1 MTQNVIYK
9 KGNSFTNYC
18 FFVITTCTREDWPT
32 FHLTSS
38 LLIVWICEIKYWKCF
53 WMLRKELHMFT
64 NAINL
69 LNRRRRVHQDE
80 RLGNNHWFV
89 SFVSMFSLFV
99 ARSSLD
105 LDLNSRSN
113 RYRGIR
119 IIGYWDVGPICRK
132 ESETPMRIL
141 CTCCRRGSIIDYSDM
156 MKFIDMYFPPTVVL
170 CGLFGKHWLEGSER
184 KISLV
189 HLDTDWCDCIL
200 TIIIETDDP
209 TKHMK
214 LLW

>member
-1 MTQNVIYK
+1 MFLNVK
-9 KGNSFTNYC
+9 KRIAYVHQCNKS
-18 FFVITTCTREDWPT
+18 VE
-32 FHLTSS
+32 S
-38 LLIVWICEIKYWKCF
+38 E
-53 WMLRKELHMFT
+53 
-64 NAINL
+64 
-69 LNRRRRVHQDE
+69 RRVHQDE

-132 ESETPMRIL
+132 ESKTPMRIL

-170 CGLFGKHWLEGSER
+170 CGLFGKH
-184 KISLV
+184 
-189 HLDTDWCDCIL
+189 
-200 TIIIETDDP
+200 
-209 TKHMK
+209 
-214 LLW
+214 